1 MLQQLSRHAIA
12 AFTLILTAVPGAHA
26 LAQPAHDS
34 GYLSVT
40 TGANVERAEDGL
52 AGESAGVGLQAG
64 LTLTPNWALE
74 FEAWAPAYFRTGD
87 GKHRDILFNVTAIRS
102 FGESGVGPFV
112 VMGAGFGLVQQRF
125 ESQQSNGSESY
136 LVFGGGVQIPVGT
149 RLAIVPEV
157 RVNYAIAVVI
167 VRPQVGIRVRF

>member
-1 MLQQLSRHAIA
+1 MLQQLSRHAVA
-12 AFTLILTAVPGAHA
+12 AFTLILTAVPGTRA

-64 LTLTPNWALE
+64 LTLTRNWALE

-87 GKHRDILFNVTAIRS
+87 SRHRDILFNVSAVR
-102 FGESGVGPFV
+102 FFHDSGVRTFAV
-112 VMGAGFGLVQQRF
+112 IGAGFGIVQQ
-125 ESQQSNGSESY
+125 QSEFGKFDGSETY
-136 LVFGGGVQIPVGT
+136 LVFGGGVQIPVGA

-157 RVNYAIAVVI
+157 RVNYALSALI
-167 VRPQVGIRVRF
+167 VRPQVGVRVRF